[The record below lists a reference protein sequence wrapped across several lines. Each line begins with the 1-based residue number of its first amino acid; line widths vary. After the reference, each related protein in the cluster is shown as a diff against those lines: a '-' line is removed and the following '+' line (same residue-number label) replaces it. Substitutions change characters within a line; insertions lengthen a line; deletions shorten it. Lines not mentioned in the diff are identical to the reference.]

1 MGSLSS
7 NKVVYVNKHPEVEN
21 SCHNDRRDE
30 IIIVERKKDIT
41 ERWRCVL
48 WLYGL
53 TKTRW
58 NVQSENRITRPGS
71 LASGINLLRST
82 SNFNRLN
89 NAANSYTADNKFCKL
104 LSSASNALKQTA
116 ASKPLD
122 YSSIRLPLSTCCTD
136 QGYLSD
142 THYKSSCDYNHSSY
156 ILDREVGLAA
166 RIGGSWISASGS
178 FNSSLDARSS
188 TKSFHSAGKF
198 DSPSRTS
205 NFNDF
210 SHRTM
215 EKIFELD
222 TDKKKCIYHG
232 DLQLIYKSKVDL
244 LKQYQHVLS
253 SKSDQSTRNS
263 ITEIVKNIRHKD
275 DDNLNVNCDGNESP
289 NEVPSFDEKTNR
301 SGLQQQHSISKRY
314 YELLNNMNDKSL
326 TSGDRNAKLKP
337 KFILTR
343 GIHVFDFE
351 FQLPADLP
359 GSFELPT
366 NCLAGG
372 ASASITYA
380 VRLEICNNRL
390 KMRHIQQRE
399 IIVFRPLELIH
410 FPRLRNCSPPSN
422 FEWTSANIYY
432 NYQYLVLLSHFV
444 PCYASFN
451 FASGD
456 IAEYDPL
463 NQNNSTRMTPVYRYF
478 KPKPMEQTANKSNI
492 TFSSDSPVNSSSI
505 KSLQNTSKSS
515 PSILKPTGTSS
526 TSTNTG
532 TGNSTNI
539 SGENRQYSLK
549 SNKSLY
555 CTEHSQKSPRHQ
567 QQVKQ
572 QLSSL
577 IYSPDDA
584 VVASFTTLYNS
595 DGAKSDTCSYN
606 QILNKKHKQVS
617 SYKLR
622 RQNNFQELTPHKTH
636 ISLSAGVITNPINL
650 DTRSPE
656 LCLSNQQF
664 FDDGDV
670 TLSNMTNSADDNVI
684 STSFRSNKLNKDNAL
699 NFSFS
704 KDQSQIIHQPIQ
716 HLKYLDGNERACLS
730 SGLRE
735 HHHPHD
741 SSVCSKYVENSSLE
755 YKCKSQTNIPLRQYS
770 FGLFSDERSSFDDRE
785 DCRNQRHQ
793 SNEYCQQYSSELVR
807 PKQIH
812 YGVDDDEEN
821 NEEEEDEDDNIPYE
835 KGCTGRLLNPDNL
848 SRSRSTSSSNFSQN
862 EEEEEYD
869 DDLDDDLNNTCEEEN
884 AMGNHEDDILAADKE
899 GESDKNYTD
908 QQQKQNQQ
916 SLQQHRLKTYQDESL
931 SQASLN
937 LNHTPSDI
945 KELYFKVQQISDQKN
960 ISINYKFK
968 QSKNIHD
975 AY

>member
-1 MGSLSS
+1 
-7 NKVVYVNKHPEVEN
+7 
-21 SCHNDRRDE
+21 
-30 IIIVERKKDIT
+30 
-41 ERWRCVL
+41 
-48 WLYGL
+48 
-53 TKTRW
+53 
-58 NVQSENRITRPGS
+58 
-71 LASGINLLRST
+71 
-82 SNFNRLN
+82 
-89 NAANSYTADNKFCKL
+89 
-104 LSSASNALKQTA
+104 
-116 ASKPLD
+116 
-122 YSSIRLPLSTCCTD
+122 
-136 QGYLSD
+136 
-142 THYKSSCDYNHSSY
+142 
-156 ILDREVGLAA
+156 
-166 RIGGSWISASGS
+166 
-178 FNSSLDARSS
+178 
-188 TKSFHSAGKF
+188 
-198 DSPSRTS
+198 
-205 NFNDF
+205 
-210 SHRTM
+210 
-215 EKIFELD
+215 
-222 TDKKKCIYHG
+222 
-232 DLQLIYKSKVDL
+232 
-244 LKQYQHVLS
+244 
-253 SKSDQSTRNS
+253 
-263 ITEIVKNIRHKD
+263 
-275 DDNLNVNCDGNESP
+275 
-289 NEVPSFDEKTNR
+289 
-301 SGLQQQHSISKRY
+301 
-314 YELLNNMNDKSL
+314 MNDKSL

-410 FPRLRNCSPPSN
+410 FPRLRDRITLHREFVSLGCCSNPGGLILCDLAVNKTGFVPGETIIPQIHITNRSSQAIQTVHLTFAQTVFLKGANNQNHIEVLRIFATRLNAQPTVLGFDLFEQLDMNSLGGLFSPSN
-422 FEWTSANIYY
+422 SFSSRSSTNRVDRIQQQQHRQFDMKQKNCRNTNSHSNQRQKSRRRHQNHHSSSAPIVAVSGQGGKAYFTDLIHVPPLPTSGLFGRQNLIHVEYSLILRLRMQGDKEGKHDHCMQIPITIGSDPTRETSFIG
-432 NYQYLVLLSHFV
+432 NSEVV

-456 IAEYDPL
+456 IVEYDPL

-577 IYSPDDA
+577 VYSPDDA

-835 KGCTGRLLNPDNL
+835 SNNDDVTSDEMNKYTLKTNHFYLTPNDNSEGCTGRLLNPDNL

-916 SLQQHRLKTYQDESL
+916 NLQQHRLKTYQDESL

-975 AY
+975 AYWNSPRVAPIAGRKAETEGFWTYGHGNASQNKETSA